1 MHPIRGVSVFHC
13 GSNRCL
19 NDNRSGAHNQ
29 EALAGLQVTY
39 TQIAIFAVL
48 FAISFDL
55 YLFNTQLLKRRVF
68 WTSYAIIL
76 PFQFMTNWW
85 LTSRN
90 IVMYD
95 PEVITGVRFFSAP
108 AEDVFFG
115 FALILSVLSLWI
127 NLGKR
132 ASANRA

>member
-1 MHPIRGVSVFHC
+1 M
-13 GSNRCL
+13 
-19 NDNRSGAHNQ
+19 
-29 EALAGLQVTY
+29 TY
-39 TQIAIFAVL
+39 TQISVLAVL
-48 FAISFDL
+48 TALILDL
-55 YLFNTQLLKRRVF
+55 FVIKTALLKRAVF
-68 WTSYAIIL
+68 WCSYATIL
-76 PFQFMTNWW
+76 PFQFLTNWW

-95 PEVITGVRFFSAP
+95 PDVITGTRFFSAP
-108 AEDVFFG
+108 AEDVLFG

>member
-1 MHPIRGVSVFHC
+1 MS
-13 GSNRCL
+13 
-19 NDNRSGAHNQ
+19 
-29 EALAGLQVTY
+29 Y
-39 TQIAIFAVL
+39 TQISILAVIIAVILDL
-48 FAISFDL
+48 FIIKTA
-55 YLFNTQLLKRRVF
+55 LLKRAAF

-90 IVMYD
+90 IFMYD
-95 PEVITGVRFFSAP
+95 PDVITGVRFFSAP
-108 AEDVFFG
+108 AEDVLFG

>member
-1 MHPIRGVSVFHC
+1 MS
-13 GSNRCL
+13 
-19 NDNRSGAHNQ
+19 
-29 EALAGLQVTY
+29 Y
-39 TQIAIFAVL
+39 TQISILAVIIAVILDL
-48 FAISFDL
+48 FIIKTA
-55 YLFNTQLLKRRVF
+55 LLKRAAF

-95 PEVITGVRFFSAP
+95 PDVITGVRFFSAP
-108 AEDVFFG
+108 AEDVLFG

-127 NLGKR
+127 NLGKGS
-132 ASANRA
+132 SANRS

>member
-1 MHPIRGVSVFHC
+1 MS
-13 GSNRCL
+13 
-19 NDNRSGAHNQ
+19 
-29 EALAGLQVTY
+29 Y
-39 TQIAIFAVL
+39 TQISILAVL
-48 FAISFDL
+48 IAVILDL
-55 YLFNTQLLKRRVF
+55 FIIKTALLKRAAF

-95 PEVITGVRFFSAP
+95 PDVITGVRFFSAP
-108 AEDVFFG
+108 AEDVLFG